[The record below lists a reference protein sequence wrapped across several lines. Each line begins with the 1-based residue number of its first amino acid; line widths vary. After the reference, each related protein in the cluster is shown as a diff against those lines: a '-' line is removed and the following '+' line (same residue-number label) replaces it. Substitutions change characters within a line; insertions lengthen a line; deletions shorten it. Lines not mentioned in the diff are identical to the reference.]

1 MANQRPSKLKITVV
15 DTAFDPRNAP
25 ASTDERAVIFK
36 KVGDRDFYKVW
47 LYLDG
52 PDVPFVQAVTYELH
66 PSFRQRIHTVSRTAA
81 NQDCTLIIWTW
92 GTFEV
97 KATVRTKSNGVAELT
112 HMLSYDRDF
121 KSDTRYTLALE

>member
-1 MANQRPSKLKITVV
+1 MANQRPSKLKIAMV
-15 DTAFDPRNAP
+15 DTAFDPHSAP
-25 ASTDERAVIFK
+25 MSDDARVVLFK
-36 KVGDRDFYKVW
+36 KSGDRDFYKVW

-81 NQDCTLIIWTW
+81 NQDCALIIWTW

-97 KATVRTKSNGVAELT
+97 KATVRTKSNGVTVLT

-121 KSDTRYTLALE
+121 KSGTKYALALE